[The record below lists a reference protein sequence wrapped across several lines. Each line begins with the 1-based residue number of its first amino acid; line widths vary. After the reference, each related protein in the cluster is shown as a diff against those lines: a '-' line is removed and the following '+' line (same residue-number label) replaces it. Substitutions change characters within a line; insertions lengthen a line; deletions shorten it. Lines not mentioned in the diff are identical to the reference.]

1 MDLQVKKL
9 KVDISTTP
17 IQNFLVGPNHHPQG
31 RNKLLIPS
39 PVKGED
45 YENLFQNVLL

>member
-17 IQNFLVGPNHHPQG
+17 WQNLSPVSIITPKTA
-31 RNKLLIPS
+31 KLIFP